1 MIDTSYF
8 NSRKFLVIGG
18 AGFIGSHL
26 VDGLLARKAEVAVI
40 DNLCSGRLEN
50 LDLVN
55 PSLSF
60 LKLDI
65 GTHEQSNEGSE
76 LDKLVADSDFV
87 YHMASPIGVG
97 LAHKKGFDTTQQILK
112 DGLNVVDSCL
122 RHRKPILYTS
132 SSEIY
137 GVGGEKPLDEDD
149 TAGFGLQ
156 PRWGYG
162 AAKMAMEHL
171 IAGLSREHGLPAC
184 SVRFFNVVGPRQNPK
199 SGLVVSAFC
208 SAAIEDS
215 DIVVHGD
222 GSDRRTFLHVI
233 DGASALIAIPQ
244 SEELQGKSINV
255 GGVENISIRE
265 LAEQIV
271 TIRGKGNIVFKP
283 HEEVYGKGFAP
294 VSDRRPKLDL
304 LMNATGWK
312 PEYTLKEAIEGCFET
327 MEKELLAP

>member
-1 MIDTSYF
+1 MDTSF
-8 NSRKFLVIGG
+8 FQERKFLVIGG

-26 VDGLLARKAEVAVI
+26 VDGLVQRNAKVTVL

-50 LDLVN
+50 LDLTN

-60 LKLDI
+60 LEMDI
-65 GTHEQSNEGSE
+65 GAQEQSIKDSE
-76 LDKLVADSDFV
+76 LDKLIAESDFV

-97 LAHKKGFDTTQQILK
+97 LAHKNGFETTKQILK

-137 GVGGEKPLDEDD
+137 GLGGERPLDESD

-162 AAKMAMEHL
+162 AAKMALEHL
-171 IAGLSREHGLPAC
+171 VAGLKREHGLPAW

-208 SAAIEDS
+208 SAALAGED
-215 DIVVHGD
+215 IIVHGD
-222 GSDRRTFLHVI
+222 GSDRRTFLHVV

-244 SEELQGKSINV
+244 SDELQGKSINV

-265 LAEQIV
+265 LAELVVEIG
-271 TIRGKGNIVFKP
+271 GKGEIVFKP
-283 HEEVYGKGFAP
+283 HEEVYGEDFAP
-294 VSDRRPKLDL
+294 VNDRRPKLDL
-304 LMNATGWK
+304 LMGATGWK
-312 PEYTLKEAIEGCFET
+312 PQYTLEQAIEGCFRSMRE
-327 MEKELLAP
+327 EAQSK